1 MTVEARVNLQKG
13 VPEDKRFPATDYTSD
28 GSLMDNY
35 LLMSVNARKQILD
48 RYNAQEAEKQRKR
61 AEAQE
66 QKKMEAEIEK
76 LRLRSNNS
84 SRESKVP
91 ERDVVEL
98 DRDSEAEKI
107 QDMFQQI
114 DEEKKHKIDGERY
127 KAYTKGRMEQQN

>member
-76 LRLRSNNS
+76 QTYQAI
-84 SRESKVP
+84 EKA
-91 ERDVVEL
+91 L
-98 DRDSEAEKI
+98 DDIFKNW
-107 QDMFQQI
+107 
-114 DEEKKHKIDGERY
+114 K
-127 KAYTKGRMEQQN
+127 